1 MGPLTISLLQKYGD
15 KWTHALAI
23 NDLYFDFMGP
33 ALRSAGIRSNKGP
46 QAGSAGD
53 GSEAAFQR
61 IRSGSYQTITVAEPL
76 NLQGWQLVDEL
87 NRAIQGEACSGY
99 ITSPALVTEEGLKKL
114 GDSNQF
120 DPDSYPGATFVQPIT
135 GAGVDTPLVQMRGIA
150 KRFGGVTALSNV
162 DLDAHAGEVLA
173 IVGDNGAGK
182 STLIKI
188 LTGVYQPTSG
198 EMFLDQNRVKFA
210 SHADA
215 IQHGIDAVYQT
226 LALADHLPPAAN
238 MFLGN
243 ELTKNVLGMK
253 LLDNKRMRREC
264 ERVLMERLGVKLKS
278 MDAPTESLSG
288 GQRQAVAIARAVY
301 HEGLRVL
308 VMDEP
313 TAALGPQ
320 ETARTLKLIKTLKE
334 QGLAVIL
341 ISHSLD
347 DVFEVSDRIH
357 VQRRGQC
364 AGVVMTAQSNNQE
377 VLGMIVG
384 AKEAA

>member
-1 MGPLTISLLQKYGD
+1 MP
-15 KWTHALAI
+15 
-23 NDLYFDFMGP
+23 
-33 ALRSAGIRSNKGP
+33 
-46 QAGSAGD
+46 
-53 GSEAAFQR
+53 
-61 IRSGSYQTITVAEPL
+61 
-76 NLQGWQLVDEL
+76 
-87 NRAIQGEACSGY
+87 
-99 ITSPALVTEEGLKKL
+99 
-114 GDSNQF
+114 
-120 DPDSYPGATFVQPIT
+120 
-135 GAGVDTPLVQMRGIA
+135 DTPPDIPLVKMRGIT

-182 STLIKI
+182 STLIKV
-188 LTGVYQPTSG
+188 LTGVYQPTEGDIYLAG
-198 EMFLDQNRVKFA
+198 EKVDFA

-215 IQHGIDAVYQT
+215 IELGIDAVYQT
-226 LALADHLPPAAN
+226 LALADHLDPAAN

-243 ELTKNVLGMK
+243 ELTRKVFGITM
-253 LLDNKRMRREC
+253 LDNKRMRSET

-278 MDAPTESLSG
+278 LDAPTESLSG

-320 ETARTLKLIKTLKE
+320 ETARTLKLIKTLKA

-364 AGVVMTAQSNNQE
+364 VGVVKASESNTQE
-377 VLGMIVG
+377 VLGLIVG
-384 AKEAA
+384 AEEAA